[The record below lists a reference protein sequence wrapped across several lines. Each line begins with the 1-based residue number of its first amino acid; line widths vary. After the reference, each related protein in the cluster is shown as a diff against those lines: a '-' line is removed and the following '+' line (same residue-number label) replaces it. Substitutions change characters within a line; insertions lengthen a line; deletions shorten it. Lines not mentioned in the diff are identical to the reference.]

1 MIGYLYGHK
10 KYIQI
15 TSYQILSR
23 YTETS
28 TDGIWQRKEKLGEK
42 YEENIIFA
50 LFSAFMVI
58 AIAVGFYMHWNLT
71 AIAILLGILFVGT
84 ICYLI
89 GICQHLIMSI
99 VVSCKEKIHKA
110 YRKYIRRIAVNCGRK
125 VNRWK
130 LEDTGENHIS
140 LLSPIDDFKRH
151 KEYII
156 RLKNAIDQPNVF
168 NIALTGSYG
177 AGKSSILKTFK
188 AYYPEYHYVNVS
200 LASFVE
206 VNMSESDSTPKS
218 NEDSFEE
225 QLEYSILQQLFYH
238 VKATNIPESRFGRI
252 ERTSR
257 KKRIFVVV
265 CILLF
270 VVANLCLFCQEQ
282 VTKYFLIPTEVLK
295 SSFLF
300 GLSICVFILGICVI
314 LFQLILFIKKISIKN
329 LTLDK
334 ATLEFEEKK
343 NVSIMNRYL
352 DEILY
357 LFQEKKYNIVIFEDI
372 DRFENTHIFTK
383 LRELNLILNQ
393 SEEIGRRIIFLYA
406 LKDDIFANAEERT
419 KFFDYIVPV
428 IPFVNVSN
436 SGDLF
441 RRKIANLHIPEAEV
455 RSSFITDISV
465 FVNDMRVLTN
475 VVNEFDLYRNLLD
488 KKLNKEKLLA
498 MILYKNLF
506 PTDFSLLHQNKG
518 VVYQTF
524 FSAPK
529 IRNEI
534 REDDSDRLKEIDSEI
549 QAISEETLRSIE
561 ELRAVIVGKLLKL
574 WPGDDWEIYC
584 DGGKKQISSLFS
596 EENIL
601 HILDGNIY
609 FENKYYRYQTRHL
622 NADEIKSSL
631 GESYKYRIRKKII
644 QSVADDKIKTLRD
657 KRKVLMDDIAAI
669 DKYTLSV
676 IAKTERDI
684 FEHVEIPKGEEEK
697 YKVLKYFLEKGYID
711 EEYFFYI
718 SIFQEGRLTPSDQ
731 EFLLSIKFNT
741 PKEFDYKL
749 QEIPSLIQNLSA
761 VDYDHKGILNKDLLE
776 YCLLH
781 EDEYEEECDAILKQ
795 MIVHEQYIDLL
806 YQFMQEGNC
815 VPTFIKRLAH
825 IDKNVWKSLDMDKK
839 HTNKD
844 KDRVIST
851 LFKYADINDI
861 RAINTSYPFNTYIND
876 NNNYS
881 DLFEDIDQVRAR
893 ELLDLLNL
901 NVQSLID
908 DSNAA
913 DTYSYIYENNMYALT
928 LDNIK
933 VIFKHNDLPVV
944 DLDSAIYTSIEE
956 TELNELQDYVLLE
969 LPAFVENLMLASSNI
984 HESSDTIVSLM
995 DEDIQTSDII
1005 KLIKHNDTLW
1015 DDCKGISDENIVRN
1029 LFWKN
1034 KIKMTIKNVK
1044 HYCSCIGTWKID
1056 SSLVVFM
1063 NLNEEKTM
1071 EEFTKLVQSNDEHET
1086 ELLASVVKS
1095 DNINDNIA
1103 FSIFNNHW
1111 LIDAWSKELSQ
1122 LNETRVRYV
1131 VDEGII
1137 TVSPSIYQ
1145 DIIKGNPKLSKYL
1158 LCKDPDKIISEW
1170 DEFAFSITTVVEI
1183 LSWVEYKKYHS
1194 FILDK
1199 IETESVT
1206 PIIANALLAYF
1217 SKSDSEFNLS
1227 LYKEAME
1234 KSDNPAL
1241 KILASTCCIAK
1252 RLIAMNELAGIF
1264 AKTKGIF
1271 EGLEKQGEVYSIS
1284 KQVEGAQDF
1293 MEALHQSKYIG
1304 QVKEKGDYL
1313 TGKVLKRKPK

>member
-1 MIGYLYGHK
+1 
-10 KYIQI
+10 
-15 TSYQILSR
+15 
-23 YTETS
+23 
-28 TDGIWQRKEKLGEK
+28 
-42 YEENIIFA
+42 
-50 LFSAFMVI
+50 MVI
-58 AIAVGFYMHWNLT
+58 AIAVGFYMHWNPT
-71 AIAILLGILFVGT
+71 VIVILLGMSFMGT

-89 GICQHLIMSI
+89 GICRHLIMSRVI
-99 VVSCKEKIHKA
+99 SCKERIDKA
-110 YRKYIRRIAVNCGRK
+110 YRKYIRKIAVNCSRK

-206 VNMSESDSTPKS
+206 VNLSDGDNTVKGK
-218 NEDSFEE
+218 EDGFEE

-252 ERTSR
+252 ERISK
-257 KKRIFVVV
+257 KKRILMVLG
-265 CILLF
+265 ILLF

-300 GLSICVFILGICVI
+300 GISICLFIIGIWVV
-314 LFQLILFIKKISIKN
+314 LFQLIIFIKKISIKN

-357 LFQEKKYNIVIFEDI
+357 LFQENKYNVVIFEDI

-393 SEEIGRRIIFLYA
+393 SEEIGRRIVFLYA

-428 IPFVNVSN
+428 IPFVNASN

-441 RRKIANLHIPEAEV
+441 RRKITGLRIPVAEV
-455 RSSFITDISV
+455 SSSFITDISA

-475 VVNEFDLYRNLLD
+475 VVNEFDLYHNLLN
-488 KKLNKEKLLA
+488 KKLKKDKLLA
-498 MILYKNLF
+498 MILYKNLY

-518 VVYQTF
+518 VVYESF
-524 FSAPK
+524 LSAEK
-529 IRNEI
+529 LRDEI
-534 REDDSDRLKEIDSEI
+534 QKDDRKRIDDIDSEI
-549 QAISEETLRSIE
+549 QAINEECLRNLN
-561 ELRAVIVGKLLKL
+561 ELYAVIIGKFITLY
-574 WPGDDWEIYC
+574 P
-584 DGGKKQISSLFS
+584 DGGWYLYYDNKRRGISEFYSD
-596 EENIL
+596 ENIL
-601 HILDGNIY
+601 KILNGQVGFSEDY
-609 FENKYYRYQTRHL
+609 SRPRFFSKE
-622 NADEIKSSL
+622 EIKNVL
-631 GESYKYRIRKKII
+631 GNGFDYEKRKKLIHSI
-644 QSVADDKIKTLRD
+644 TDDKIKTLRD
-657 KRKVLMDDIAAI
+657 KRKAFMDEIAAI
-669 DKYTLSV
+669 EKYTLSD
-676 IAKTERDI
+676 IAKSDKDI
-684 FEHVEIPKGEEEK
+684 FAHVAIPKGEEEK
-697 YKVLKYFLEKGYID
+697 YKVLKYLLEKGYID

-718 SIFQEGRLTPSDQ
+718 SIFQEGRLTPLDQ
-731 EFLLSIKFNT
+731 EFLLSIKFNA

-795 MIVHEQYIDLL
+795 MVVHEQYIDLL

-815 VPTFIKRLAH
+815 VPTFIKRLVH
-825 IDKNVWKSLDMDKK
+825 IDNVWKSLDKDIN
-839 HTNKD
+839 HITKD
-844 KDRVIST
+844 KDKVISAM
-851 LFKYADINDI
+851 FKYADINDI
-861 RAINTSYPFNTYIND
+861 RTVNTSYPFNTYIND

-944 DLDSAIYTSIEE
+944 NLDSAIYTSIEE

-1015 DDCKGISDENIVRN
+1015 DDCKGILDENIVRN

-1034 KIKMTIKNVK
+1034 KIKMTFENVK

-1071 EEFTKLVQSNDEHET
+1071 EEFTKLVQSNDEHER

-1111 LIDAWSKELSQ
+1111 LIDVWSKELSQ

-1206 PIIANALLAYF
+1206 PVIANALLSYF
-1217 SKSDSEFNLS
+1217 GKSDSEFNLS
-1227 LYKEAME
+1227 LYTEAME

-1271 EGLEKQGEVYSIS
+1271 EGLDKQGEVYSIS
-1284 KQVEGAQDF
+1284 KQIEGAQHF

>member
-1 MIGYLYGHK
+1 MK
-10 KYIQI
+10 K
-15 TSYQILSR
+15 
-23 YTETS
+23 
-28 TDGIWQRKEKLGEK
+28 
-42 YEENIIFA
+42 NIIFA

-58 AIAVGFYMHWNLT
+58 AIAVGFYMQWNPT
-71 AIAILLGILFVGT
+71 VIVILLGMSFMGT

-89 GICQHLIMSI
+89 GICRHLIMSRVI
-99 VVSCKEKIHKA
+99 FCKEKIDKA
-110 YRKYIRRIAVNCGRK
+110 YRKYIRKIAVNCSRK

-130 LEDTGENHIS
+130 LEDTAENHIS

-357 LFQEKKYNIVIFEDI
+357 LFQEKKYNVVIFEDI

-383 LRELNLILNQ
+383 LSELNLILNQ
-393 SEEIGRRIIFLYA
+393 SEEIGRRIVFLYA

-428 IPFVNVSN
+428 IPFVNASN

-441 RRKIANLHIPEAEV
+441 RRKISDLHIPEAEV
-455 RSSFITDISV
+455 SSSFITDISA

-488 KKLNKEKLLA
+488 KKLKKEKLLA
-498 MILYKNLF
+498 MILYKNLY

-676 IAKTERDI
+676 IAKTDRDI
-684 FEHVEIPKGEEEK
+684 FEHVDIPKGEEEK

-749 QEIPSLIQNLSA
+749 QEIPSLIQNLSI

-781 EDEYEEECDAILKQ
+781 EDGYEDKCDVILKQ
-795 MIVHEQYIDLL
+795 LVVHEQYIDLL

-815 VPTFIKRLAH
+815 VPTFIKRLVH
-825 IDKNVWKSLDMDKK
+825 IDNVWKSLDKDIN
-839 HTNKD
+839 HITKD
-844 KDRVIST
+844 KDKVISAM
-851 LFKYADINDI
+851 FKYADINDI
-861 RAINTSYPFNTYIND
+861 RTVNTSYPFNTYIND

-881 DLFEDIDQVRAR
+881 ELFENIDQARVRK
-893 ELLDLLNL
+893 LLDLLDL
-901 NVQSLID
+901 NVQLLKD
-908 DSNAA
+908 DSNGT
-913 DTYSYIYENNMYALT
+913 DTYSYLYENNMYALT
-928 LDNIK
+928 LDNVK
-933 VIFKHNDLPVV
+933 VIFKHNELPV
-944 DLDSAIYTSIEE
+944 DNLDSAIYTSIEAA
-956 TELNELQDYVLLE
+956 ELNELQGYVHQE
-969 LPAFVENLMLASSNI
+969 LPAFVDNLMLTSSNT

-995 DEDIQTSDII
+995 DEDIKLDDII

-1015 DDCKGISDENIVRN
+1015 DDCKDITDKDVVST
-1029 LFWKN
+1029 LFVEN
-1034 KIKMTIKNVK
+1034 KIKMTFENVK
-1044 HYCSCIGTWKID
+1044 HYCSCIGSWNID
-1056 SSLVVFM
+1056 GTLVAFM
-1063 NLNEEKTM
+1063 NCNEEKSM
-1071 EEFTKLVQSNDEHET
+1071 EEFSKLVESNDEHEK
-1086 ELLASVVKS
+1086 ELLSSVVES
-1095 DNINDNIA
+1095 DGINDKIA
-1103 FSIFNNHW
+1103 FSIFNNRI
-1111 LIDAWSKELSQ
+1111 LIDIWCKDLSQ

-1131 VDEGII
+1131 VDKGII
-1137 TVSPSIYQ
+1137 SISPSTYQ
-1145 DIIKGNPKLSKYL
+1145 DIITEHPQMSKYL
-1158 LCKDPDKIISEW
+1158 LCKNPDNIISEW
-1170 DEFAFSITTVVEI
+1170 DEFAFSITDVVEM
-1183 LSWVEYKKYHS
+1183 LSWIEYKKYHN
-1194 FILDK
+1194 FILNK
-1199 IETESVT
+1199 IELESIT
-1206 PIIANALLAYF
+1206 PTIANALLSYF

-1227 LYKEAME
+1227 LYTEAME
-1234 KSDNPAL
+1234 KSSNPAL
-1241 KILASTCCIAK
+1241 KVLASTCCIAK
-1252 RLIAMNELAGIF
+1252 RIIAVNELPNIF
-1264 AKTKGIF
+1264 AKAKGIF

-1284 KQVEGAQDF
+1284 KEVEGAQQF
-1293 MEALHQSKYIG
+1293 METLHQIKYIG
-1304 QVKEKGDYL
+1304 QVKEKGEYL

>member
-1 MIGYLYGHK
+1 MK
-10 KYIQI
+10 
-15 TSYQILSR
+15 T
-23 YTETS
+23 
-28 TDGIWQRKEKLGEK
+28 
-42 YEENIIFA
+42 NIIFA

-58 AIAVGFYMHWNLT
+58 AIAVGFYMQWNPT
-71 AIAILLGILFVGT
+71 VIVILLGMLFMGT

-89 GICQHLIMSI
+89 GICSHLIISSI
-99 VVSCKEKIHKA
+99 ISYKEKIHKA

-357 LFQEKKYNIVIFEDI
+357 LFQEKKYNVVIFEDI

-393 SEEIGRRIIFLYA
+393 SEEIGRRIVFLYA

-428 IPFVNVSN
+428 IPFVNASN

-441 RRKIANLHIPEAEV
+441 RRKITDLHIPEAEV
-455 RSSFITDISV
+455 SSSFITDISV

-488 KKLNKEKLLA
+488 KKLKKGKLLA
-498 MILYKNLF
+498 MILYKNLY
-506 PTDFSLLHQNKG
+506 PTDFSWLHQNKG
-518 VVYQTF
+518 VVYETF
-524 FSAPK
+524 MSSPK
-529 IRNEI
+529 IRSEI

-549 QAISEETLRSIE
+549 QGISEETLRSIE

-574 WPGDDWEIYC
+574 WPGPGWDIYC
-584 DGGKKQISSLFS
+584 DGRNIDINSLYS
-596 EENIL
+596 EDNIQ
-601 HILDGNIY
+601 HILKGNIFFRNSIY
-609 FENKYYRYQTRHL
+609 SNSVKHL
-622 NADEIKSSL
+622 NTDEIKATL
-631 GESYKYRIRKKII
+631 GESYKYSVRKKYI
-644 QSVADDKIKTLRD
+644 QSVANNKIENLRD
-657 KRKVLMDDIAAI
+657 ERRAFMDEMAAI
-669 DKYTLSV
+669 DKYTLTD
-676 IAKTERDI
+676 IAKSDRDI
-684 FEHVEIPKGEEEK
+684 FEHVDIPKGQEEK

-749 QEIPSLIQNLSA
+749 QEIPSLIQNLSV
-761 VDYDHKGILNKDLLE
+761 VDYDHKGILNKDLLKF
-776 YCLLH
+776 CLLH
-781 EDEYEEECDAILKQ
+781 EDEYEDECDAILKQ
-795 MIVHEQYIDLL
+795 MVVHEQYIDLL

-815 VPTFIKRLAH
+815 VPTFIKRLVH
-825 IDKNVWKSLDMDKK
+825 IDKNVWKSLNMDMN

-851 LFKYADINDI
+851 MFKYADINDI
-861 RAINTSYPFNTYIND
+861 RSVNTSYPFNTYVND
-876 NNNYS
+876 NYNYP
-881 DLFEDIDQVRAR
+881 DLFEDIDQKKVR
-893 ELLDLLNL
+893 ELLDLLDL

-944 DLDSAIYTSIEE
+944 NLDSAIYTSIEE

-969 LPAFVENLMLASSNI
+969 LPAFVENLMLTSSNT

-995 DEDIQTSDII
+995 DEDINLDDII
-1005 KLIKHNDTLW
+1005 KLIKHNNTLW
-1015 DDCKGISDENIVRN
+1015 DDCKDITDKDVVST
-1029 LFWKN
+1029 LFAEN
-1034 KIKMTIKNVK
+1034 KIKMTFENVK
-1044 HYCSCIGTWKID
+1044 HYCSCIGSWNID
-1056 SSLVVFM
+1056 GTLVAFM
-1063 NLNEEKTM
+1063 NCNEEKSM
-1071 EEFTKLVQSNDEHET
+1071 EEFTKLVESNDEHEK
-1086 ELLASVVKS
+1086 ELLSSVVES
-1095 DNINDNIA
+1095 DGINDKIA
-1103 FSIFNNHW
+1103 FSIFNNRI
-1111 LIDAWSKELSQ
+1111 LIDIWCKDLSQ
-1122 LNETRVRYV
+1122 LNVKRIRYV

-1137 TVSPSIYQ
+1137 SISPSTYQ
-1145 DIIKGNPKLSKYL
+1145 DIIAEHPLLSKYL
-1158 LCKDPDKIISEW
+1158 LCKNPDSIISEW
-1170 DEFAFSITTVVEI
+1170 DEFAFSITDVVEM
-1183 LSWVEYKKYHS
+1183 LSWIEYKKYHN
-1194 FILDK
+1194 FILNK
-1199 IETESVT
+1199 IELESIT
-1206 PIIANALLAYF
+1206 PTIANALLSYF
-1217 SKSDSEFNLS
+1217 CKSYSEFNLS
-1227 LYKEAME
+1227 LYTEAME
-1234 KSDNPAL
+1234 KSSNPVL
-1241 KILASTCCIAK
+1241 KVLASTCCIAK

>member
-1 MIGYLYGHK
+1 MK
-10 KYIQI
+10 
-15 TSYQILSR
+15 S
-23 YTETS
+23 
-28 TDGIWQRKEKLGEK
+28 
-42 YEENIIFA
+42 NIIFA
-50 LFSAFMVI
+50 LFTAFMLI
-58 AIAVGFYMHWNLT
+58 AISVGFYMQWNP
-71 AIAILLGILFVGT
+71 AVIAISLGMLFMGT

-89 GICQHLIMSI
+89 GICRHLIISSI
-99 VVSCKEKIHKA
+99 VSYKEKIHKA

-357 LFQEKKYNIVIFEDI
+357 LFQEKKYNVVIFEDI

-393 SEEIGRRIIFLYA
+393 SEEIGRRIVFLYA

-428 IPFVNVSN
+428 IPFVNASN

-441 RRKIANLHIPEAEV
+441 RRKITGLHIPESEV
-455 RSSFITDISV
+455 SSSFITDISA

-475 VVNEFDLYRNLLD
+475 VVNEFDLYHNLLD
-488 KKLNKEKLLA
+488 KKLKKDKLLA
-498 MILYKNLF
+498 MILYKNLY

-534 REDDSDRLKEIDSEI
+534 LKDDWARLKEIDSEI
-549 QAISEETLRSIE
+549 QGISEETLRSIE

-574 WPGDDWEIYC
+574 WPGVGWEIYC
-584 DGGKKQISSLFS
+584 NGYQTNISSLFS
-596 EENIL
+596 EENIQ
-601 HILDGNIY
+601 HILKGKIY
-609 FENKYYRYQTRHL
+609 FISNGFNSSSRRPNL
-622 NADEIKSSL
+622 DEIKATL
-631 GESYKYRIRKKII
+631 GESYKYSIRKKLI
-644 QSVADDKIKTLRD
+644 QSVANNKIEKLRD
-657 KRKVLMDDIAAI
+657 ERKAFMDEISFI
-669 DKYTLSV
+669 EKYTLSD
-676 IAKTERDI
+676 ITKSNRNI
-684 FEHVEIPKGEEEK
+684 FEHVDIQKGQEDNYE
-697 YKVLKYFLEKGYID
+697 VLKYLLEKGYID

-731 EFLLSIKFNT
+731 EFLLSIKFNA

-795 MIVHEQYIDLL
+795 MVVHEQYIDLL

-944 DLDSAIYTSIEE
+944 NLDSAIYTSIEE

-1029 LFWKN
+1029 LFWEN
-1034 KIKMTIKNVK
+1034 KIKMTIENVK

-1095 DNINDNIA
+1095 DNIIDNIA

-1111 LIDAWSKELSQ
+1111 LIDVWSKELSQ

-1206 PIIANALLAYF
+1206 PIIANALLSYF

-1252 RLIAMNELAGIF
+1252 RLIAINELAGIF

-1271 EGLEKQGEVYSIS
+1271 EGLDKQGEVYSIS
-1284 KQVEGAQDF
+1284 KQIEGAQHF

-1304 QVKEKGDYL
+1304 LVKEKGDYL

>member
-1 MIGYLYGHK
+1 
-10 KYIQI
+10 
-15 TSYQILSR
+15 
-23 YTETS
+23 
-28 TDGIWQRKEKLGEK
+28 
-42 YEENIIFA
+42 
-50 LFSAFMVI
+50 MVI
-58 AIAVGFYMHWNLT
+58 AISVGFYMQWNPT
-71 AIAILLGILFVGT
+71 VIAISLGMLFMGT

-89 GICQHLIMSI
+89 GICQHLIMPS
-99 VVSCKEKIHKA
+99 VNFYKEKIHKA

-130 LEDTGENHIS
+130 LEETDERQIS

-393 SEEIGRRIIFLYA
+393 SEEIGRRIVFLYA

-428 IPFVNVSN
+428 IPFVNASN

-441 RRKIANLHIPEAEV
+441 RRKITGLRIPEVEV
-455 RSSFITDISV
+455 SSSFITDISV

-488 KKLNKEKLLA
+488 KKLKKEKLLA
-498 MILYKNLF
+498 MILYKNLY

-518 VVYQTF
+518 VVYETF
-524 FSAPK
+524 MSA
-529 IRNEI
+529 
-534 REDDSDRLKEIDSEI
+534 
-549 QAISEETLRSIE
+549 ETLRDEILEDDRTQIDKVDSNLQAINE
-561 ELRAVIVGKLLKL
+561 ECLRNLNELYAVIIGKFITLYPDGGWYL
-574 WPGDDWEIYC
+574 YC
-584 DGGKKQISSLFS
+584 DNKRRGISEFYSD
-596 EENIL
+596 ENIL
-601 HILDGNIY
+601 KILNGQVGFSEDY
-609 FENKYYRYQTRHL
+609 SRPRFFSKE
-622 NADEIKSSL
+622 EIKNVL
-631 GESYKYRIRKKII
+631 GNSFDYEKRKKRI
-644 QSVADDKIKTLRD
+644 QSITDDKIKTLRD
-657 KRKVLMDDIAAI
+657 KRKALMDDIAAI
-669 DKYTLSV
+669 EKHTLSD
-676 IAKTERDI
+676 IAKSDRDI
-684 FEHVEIPKGEEEK
+684 FEHVGTIKGQEEK
-697 YKVLKYFLEKGYID
+697 YKVLKYLLEKGYID

-731 EFLLSIKFNT
+731 EFLLSIKFNA

-795 MIVHEQYIDLL
+795 MVVHEQYIDLL

-815 VPTFIKRLAH
+815 VPTFIKRLVH
-825 IDKNVWKSLDMDKK
+825 IDNVWKSLDKDIN
-839 HTNKD
+839 HITKD
-844 KDRVIST
+844 KDKVISAM
-851 LFKYADINDI
+851 FKYADINDI
-861 RAINTSYPFNTYIND
+861 RTVNTSYPFNTYIND
-876 NNNYS
+876 SNNYS

-944 DLDSAIYTSIEE
+944 NLDSAIYTSIEE

-1034 KIKMTIKNVK
+1034 KIKMTIENVK

-1111 LIDAWSKELSQ
+1111 LIDVWSKELSQ

-1170 DEFAFSITTVVEI
+1170 DEFTFSITTVVEI

-1227 LYKEAME
+1227 LYTEAME

-1271 EGLEKQGEVYSIS
+1271 EGLDKQGEVYSIS
-1284 KQVEGAQDF
+1284 KQIEGAQHF

>member
-1 MIGYLYGHK
+1 MK
-10 KYIQI
+10 K
-15 TSYQILSR
+15 
-23 YTETS
+23 
-28 TDGIWQRKEKLGEK
+28 
-42 YEENIIFA
+42 NIIFA
-50 LFSAFMVI
+50 LFTAFMLI
-58 AIAVGFYMHWNLT
+58 DISVGFYMQWNPT
-71 AIAILLGILFVGT
+71 VIVILLGMLFMGT

-89 GICQHLIMSI
+89 GICRHLIISSI
-99 VVSCKEKIHKA
+99 ISYKEKIHKA

-455 RSSFITDISV
+455 RSSFITDISA

-488 KKLNKEKLLA
+488 PKLNKEKLLA
-498 MILYKNLF
+498 MILYKNLY

-518 VVYQTF
+518 VVYETF
-524 FSAPK
+524 ISTGLLK
-529 IRNEI
+529 DEI
-534 REDDSDRLKEIDSEI
+534 KKDDWKRLEEIDLEI
-549 QAISEETLRSIE
+549 QAISEESLRSIE

-669 DKYTLSV
+669 DKYTLTD
-676 IAKTERDI
+676 IAKSDRDI
-684 FEHVEIPKGEEEK
+684 FEHVNIPKGEEEK
-697 YKVLKYFLEKGYID
+697 HKVLKYLLEKGYID

-749 QEIPSLIQNLSA
+749 QEIPSLIQNLSV
-761 VDYDHKGILNKDLLE
+761 VDYDHKGILNKYLLKF
-776 YCLLH
+776 CLLH
-781 EDEYEEECDAILKQ
+781 EDEYEDECDAILKQ
-795 MIVHEQYIDLL
+795 MVVHEQYIDLL

-815 VPTFIKRLAH
+815 VPTFIKRLVR
-825 IDKNVWKSLDMDKK
+825 IDKNVWKSLNMDKK

-956 TELNELQDYVLLE
+956 TELNELQGYVHQE
-969 LPAFVENLMLASSNI
+969 LPAFVDNLMLTSSNT

-995 DEDIQTSDII
+995 DEDIKVDDII
-1005 KLIKHNDTLW
+1005 KLIKHNNTLW
-1015 DDCKGISDENIVRN
+1015 DDCKDITDKDVVST
-1029 LFWKN
+1029 LFAEN
-1034 KIKMTIKNVK
+1034 KIKVTIKNVK

-1056 SSLVVFM
+1056 SLLVVFM

-1103 FSIFNNHW
+1103 FSIFDNHW

>member
-1 MIGYLYGHK
+1 M
-10 KYIQI
+10 Q
-15 TSYQILSR
+15 
-23 YTETS
+23 
-28 TDGIWQRKEKLGEK
+28 
-42 YEENIIFA
+42 
-50 LFSAFMVI
+50 
-58 AIAVGFYMHWNLT
+58 WNP
-71 AIAILLGILFVGT
+71 IVVAILMGMLFVGT

-89 GICQHLIMSI
+89 GICRHLIMPS
-99 VVSCKEKIHKA
+99 VNSWKEKIHKA

-130 LEDTGENHIS
+130 LEDKGEKHIS

-206 VNMSESDSTPKS
+206 VNLSDGDNTVKGK
-218 NEDSFEE
+218 EDGFEE

-252 ERTSR
+252 ERISK
-257 KKRIFVVV
+257 KKRILMVLG
-265 CILLF
+265 ILLF

-357 LFQEKKYNIVIFEDI
+357 LFQENKYNVVIFEDI

-393 SEEIGRRIIFLYA
+393 SEEIGRRIVFLYA

-428 IPFVNVSN
+428 IPFVNASN

-441 RRKIANLHIPEAEV
+441 RRKITGLRIPEVEV
-455 RSSFITDISV
+455 NSSFITDISA

-488 KKLNKEKLLA
+488 KKLKKEKLLA
-498 MILYKNLF
+498 MILYKNLY

-518 VVYQTF
+518 VVYESF
-524 FSAPK
+524 LSAEK
-529 IRNEI
+529 LRDEI
-534 REDDSDRLKEIDSEI
+534 QKDDRKRIDDIDSEI
-549 QAISEETLRSIE
+549 QAINEECLRNLN
-561 ELRAVIVGKLLKL
+561 ELYAVIIGKFITLYPDGGWYL
-574 WPGDDWEIYC
+574 YC
-584 DGGKKQISSLFS
+584 DNKRRGISEFYSD
-596 EENIL
+596 ENIL
-601 HILDGNIY
+601 KILNGQVGFSEDY
-609 FENKYYRYQTRHL
+609 SRPRFFSKE
-622 NADEIKSSL
+622 EIKNVL
-631 GESYKYRIRKKII
+631 GNGFDYEKRKKLIHSI
-644 QSVADDKIKTLRD
+644 TDDKIKTLRD
-657 KRKVLMDDIAAI
+657 KRKAFMDEIAAI
-669 DKYTLSV
+669 EKYTLTD
-676 IAKTERDI
+676 IAKSDRDI
-684 FEHVEIPKGEEEK
+684 FEHVDIPKGEEEK
-697 YKVLKYFLEKGYID
+697 YKVLKYLLEKGYID

-731 EFLLSIKFNT
+731 EFLLSIKFNA

-749 QEIPSLIQNLSA
+749 QEIPSLIQNLSV

-795 MIVHEQYIDLL
+795 MVVHEEYIDLL
-806 YQFMQEGNC
+806 YQFMHEGNC
-815 VPTFIKRLAH
+815 IPTFIKRLVH
-825 IDKNVWKSLDMDKK
+825 IDNVWKSLDKDIN
-839 HTNKD
+839 HITKD
-844 KDRVIST
+844 KDKVISAM
-851 LFKYADINDI
+851 FKYADINDI
-861 RAINTSYPFNTYIND
+861 RTVNTSYPFNTYIND

-881 DLFEDIDQVRAR
+881 ELFENIDQARAQK
-893 ELLDLLNL
+893 LLDLLDL
-901 NVQSLID
+901 KVQSLKD
-908 DSNAA
+908 DSYGT

-928 LDNIK
+928 LGNVK
-933 VIFKHNDLPVV
+933 VIFKHNELPV
-944 DLDSAIYTSIEE
+944 DNLDSAIYTSIEE
-956 TELNELQDYVLLE
+956 TELNELQGYVHQE
-969 LPAFVENLMLASSNI
+969 LPAFVDNLMLTSSNA

-995 DEDIQTSDII
+995 DEDIKLVDII

-1015 DDCKGISDENIVRN
+1015 DDCKDITDKDVVST
-1029 LFWKN
+1029 LFVEN
-1034 KIKMTIKNVK
+1034 KIKMTFENVK
-1044 HYCSCIGTWKID
+1044 HYCSCIGSWNID
-1056 SSLVVFM
+1056 GTLVAFM
-1063 NLNEEKTM
+1063 NCNEEKSM
-1071 EEFTKLVQSNDEHET
+1071 EEFTKLVESNDAHEI
-1086 ELLASVVKS
+1086 ELLASVVQS
-1095 DNINDNIA
+1095 DDINDNIA
-1103 FSIFNNHW
+1103 FSVFNNHC
-1111 LIDAWSKELSQ
+1111 LIDVWSKNLSQ
-1122 LNETRVRYV
+1122 LNEKRVRYV

-1137 TVSPSIYQ
+1137 SISPSNYQ
-1145 DIIKGNPKLSKYL
+1145 DIITEHPLLSKYL
-1158 LCKDPDKIISEW
+1158 LCKNPDNIISEW
-1170 DEFAFSITTVVEI
+1170 DKFAFSITDVVEM
-1183 LSWVEYKKYHS
+1183 LSWIEYKKYHN
-1194 FILDK
+1194 FILNK
-1199 IETESVT
+1199 IELESIT
-1206 PIIANALLAYF
+1206 PDIADALLSYF
-1217 SKSDSEFNLS
+1217 VNSDSEFNLP
-1227 LYKEAME
+1227 LYTEAME
-1234 KSDNPAL
+1234 KSDNLAL
-1241 KILASTCCIAK
+1241 KVFANTCCIEN
-1252 RLIAMNELAGIF
+1252 RTIAMNELAGIF
-1264 AKTKGIF
+1264 AKTNGIF

-1293 MEALHQSKYIG
+1293 MNALHQFKYIG

>member
-1 MIGYLYGHK
+1 MK
-10 KYIQI
+10 K
-15 TSYQILSR
+15 
-23 YTETS
+23 
-28 TDGIWQRKEKLGEK
+28 
-42 YEENIIFA
+42 NIIFA
-50 LFSAFMVI
+50 LFSAFTVI

-89 GICQHLIMSI
+89 GICRHLIMSI

-676 IAKTERDI
+676 IAKTDRDI

-776 YCLLH
+776 YYLLH

-795 MIVHEQYIDLL
+795 MVVHEQYIDLL

-933 VIFKHNDLPVV
+933 VIFKHNDFPVV
-944 DLDSAIYTSIEE
+944 NLDSAIYTSIEE

-995 DEDIQTSDII
+995 DEDIKVDDII
-1005 KLIKHNDTLW
+1005 KLIKHNDTL
-1015 DDCKGISDENIVRN
+1015 
-1029 LFWKN
+1029 
-1034 KIKMTIKNVK
+1034 
-1044 HYCSCIGTWKID
+1044 
-1056 SSLVVFM
+1056 
-1063 NLNEEKTM
+1063 
-1071 EEFTKLVQSNDEHET
+1071 
-1086 ELLASVVKS
+1086 
-1095 DNINDNIA
+1095 
-1103 FSIFNNHW
+1103 
-1111 LIDAWSKELSQ
+1111 
-1122 LNETRVRYV
+1122 
-1131 VDEGII
+1131 
-1137 TVSPSIYQ
+1137 
-1145 DIIKGNPKLSKYL
+1145 
-1158 LCKDPDKIISEW
+1158 
-1170 DEFAFSITTVVEI
+1170 
-1183 LSWVEYKKYHS
+1183 
-1194 FILDK
+1194 
-1199 IETESVT
+1199 
-1206 PIIANALLAYF
+1206 
-1217 SKSDSEFNLS
+1217 
-1227 LYKEAME
+1227 
-1234 KSDNPAL
+1234 
-1241 KILASTCCIAK
+1241 
-1252 RLIAMNELAGIF
+1252 
-1264 AKTKGIF
+1264 
-1271 EGLEKQGEVYSIS
+1271 
-1284 KQVEGAQDF
+1284 
-1293 MEALHQSKYIG
+1293 
-1304 QVKEKGDYL
+1304 
-1313 TGKVLKRKPK
+1313 

>member
-1 MIGYLYGHK
+1 
-10 KYIQI
+10 
-15 TSYQILSR
+15 
-23 YTETS
+23 
-28 TDGIWQRKEKLGEK
+28 
-42 YEENIIFA
+42 
-50 LFSAFMVI
+50 MVI
-58 AIAVGFYMHWNLT
+58 AIAVGFYMQWNPT
-71 AIAILLGILFVGT
+71 VIVILLGMLFVGT

-89 GICQHLIMSI
+89 GICRHLIMPS
-99 VVSCKEKIHKA
+99 VNSWKEKIHKA

-125 VNRWK
+125 VIRWK
-130 LEDTGENHIS
+130 LEDAGEKHIS

-218 NEDSFEE
+218 KEDSFEE

-252 ERTSR
+252 ERTSS
-257 KKRIFVVV
+257 KKRILNSVS
-265 CILLF
+265 ILLF
-270 VVANLCLFCQEQ
+270 VVANLFLFCQEQ

-300 GLSICVFILGICVI
+300 GISICVFIIGIWVV

-357 LFQEKKYNIVIFEDI
+357 LFQGNKYNVVIFEDI

-393 SEEIGRRIIFLYA
+393 SEEIGRRIVFLYA

-428 IPFVNVSN
+428 IPFVNASN

-441 RRKIANLHIPEAEV
+441 RRKITGLRIPEVEV
-455 RSSFITDISV
+455 SSSFITDISA

-488 KKLNKEKLLA
+488 KKLKKEKLLA
-498 MILYKNLF
+498 MILYKNLY

-518 VVYQTF
+518 VVYETF
-524 FSAPK
+524 MSA
-529 IRNEI
+529 
-534 REDDSDRLKEIDSEI
+534 
-549 QAISEETLRSIE
+549 ETLRDEILEDDRTQIDKVDSNLQAINE
-561 ELRAVIVGKLLKL
+561 ECLRNLNELYAVIIGKFITLYPDGGWYL
-574 WPGDDWEIYC
+574 YC
-584 DGGKKQISSLFS
+584 DNKRRGISEFYSD
-596 EENIL
+596 ENIL
-601 HILDGNIY
+601 KILNGQVGFSEDY
-609 FENKYYRYQTRHL
+609 SRPRFFSKE
-622 NADEIKSSL
+622 EIKNVL
-631 GESYKYRIRKKII
+631 GNSFDYEKRKKRI
-644 QSVADDKIKTLRD
+644 QSITDDKIKTLRD
-657 KRKVLMDDIAAI
+657 KRKALMDDIAAI
-669 DKYTLSV
+669 EKHTLSD
-676 IAKTERDI
+676 IAKSDRDI
-684 FEHVEIPKGEEEK
+684 FEHVGTIKGQEEK
-697 YKVLKYFLEKGYID
+697 YKVLKYLLEKGYID

-731 EFLLSIKFNT
+731 EFLLSIKFNA

-795 MIVHEQYIDLL
+795 MVVHEQYIDLL

-815 VPTFIKRLAH
+815 VPTFIKRLVH
-825 IDKNVWKSLDMDKK
+825 IDNVWKSLDKDIN
-839 HTNKD
+839 HIAKD
-844 KDRVIST
+844 KNKVISMM
-851 LFKYADINDI
+851 FKYADINDI
-861 RAINTSYPFNTYIND
+861 RTVNTSYPFNTYIND

-881 DLFEDIDQVRAR
+881 ELFEDIDQVRAR

-928 LDNIK
+928 LDNVK
-933 VIFKHNDLPVV
+933 VIFKHNELPV
-944 DLDSAIYTSIEE
+944 DNLDSAIYTSIEE
-956 TELNELQDYVLLE
+956 TELNELQDYVHQE
-969 LPAFVENLMLASSNI
+969 LPAIVENLMLASSNT

-995 DEDIQTSDII
+995 EEDIQTSDII

-1015 DDCKGISDENIVRN
+1015 DDCKNITDQNVVST
-1029 LFWKN
+1029 LFVEN
-1034 KIKMTIKNVK
+1034 KIKMTFENVK
-1044 HYCSCIGTWKID
+1044 YYCSCIGSWNID
-1056 SSLVVFM
+1056 NILTAFM
-1063 NLNEEKTM
+1063 NRNEEKSM
-1071 EEFTKLVQSNDEHET
+1071 EEFTKLVESNDAHEI
-1086 ELLASVVKS
+1086 ELLLSVVQADDIK
-1095 DNINDNIA
+1095 DNIA
-1103 FSIFNNHW
+1103 YSVFNNHC
-1111 LIDAWSKELSQ
+1111 LIDVWSKNLSQ
-1122 LNETRVRYV
+1122 LNVKRVRYV

-1137 TVSPSIYQ
+1137 SISPSNYQ
-1145 DIIKGNPKLSKYL
+1145 DIITEHPLLSKYL
-1158 LCKDPDKIISEW
+1158 LCKNPDSIISEW
-1170 DEFAFSITTVVEI
+1170 DEFAFSITAVVEM
-1183 LSWVEYKKYHS
+1183 LSWIEYKKYHN
-1194 FILDK
+1194 FILNK
-1199 IETESVT
+1199 IELESIT
-1206 PIIANALLAYF
+1206 PTIANALLSYF

-1227 LYKEAME
+1227 LYAEAME
-1234 KSDNPAL
+1234 KSSNPAL
-1241 KILASTCCIAK
+1241 KVLASTCCIAK
-1252 RLIAMNELAGIF
+1252 RIIAVNELPNIF

-1293 MEALHQSKYIG
+1293 MNALHQFRYIG

>member
-1 MIGYLYGHK
+1 MK
-10 KYIQI
+10 K
-15 TSYQILSR
+15 
-23 YTETS
+23 
-28 TDGIWQRKEKLGEK
+28 
-42 YEENIIFA
+42 NIIFA
-50 LFSAFMVI
+50 LFTAFMLI
-58 AIAVGFYMHWNLT
+58 AISVGFYMQWNP
-71 AIAILLGILFVGT
+71 AVIAISLGMLFMGT

-89 GICQHLIMSI
+89 GICRHLIISSI
-99 VVSCKEKIHKA
+99 ISYKEKIHKA

-252 ERTSR
+252 ERISK
-257 KKRIFVVV
+257 KKRILMVLG
-265 CILLF
+265 ILLF

-357 LFQEKKYNIVIFEDI
+357 LFQENKYNVVIFEDI

-393 SEEIGRRIIFLYA
+393 SEEIGRRIVFLYA

-428 IPFVNVSN
+428 IPFVNASN

-441 RRKIANLHIPEAEV
+441 RRKITGLRIPEVEV
-455 RSSFITDISV
+455 SSSFITDISA

-488 KKLNKEKLLA
+488 KKLKKEKLLA
-498 MILYKNLF
+498 MILYKNLY

-518 VVYQTF
+518 VVYESF
-524 FSAPK
+524 LSAEK
-529 IRNEI
+529 LRDEI
-534 REDDSDRLKEIDSEI
+534 QKDDRKRIDDIDSEI
-549 QAISEETLRSIE
+549 QAINEECLRNLN
-561 ELRAVIVGKLLKL
+561 ELYAVIIGKFITLYPDGGWYL
-574 WPGDDWEIYC
+574 YC
-584 DGGKKQISSLFS
+584 DNKRRGISEFYSD
-596 EENIL
+596 ENIL
-601 HILDGNIY
+601 KILNGQVGFSEDY
-609 FENKYYRYQTRHL
+609 CRPRFFSKE
-622 NADEIKSSL
+622 EIKKAL
-631 GESYKYRIRKKII
+631 GNSYDYVKRKELI
-644 QSVADDKIKTLRD
+644 QSIADDKIKTLRD

-669 DKYTLSV
+669 EKHTLSD
-676 IAKTERDI
+676 IAKSDRDI
-684 FEHVEIPKGEEEK
+684 FEHVGTIKGQEEK
-697 YKVLKYFLEKGYID
+697 YKVLKYLLEKGYID

-731 EFLLSIKFNT
+731 EFLLSIKFNA

-795 MIVHEQYIDLL
+795 MVVHEQYIDLL

-815 VPTFIKRLAH
+815 VPTFIKRLVH
-825 IDKNVWKSLDMDKK
+825 IDNVWKSLDKDIN
-839 HTNKD
+839 HITKD
-844 KDRVIST
+844 KDKVISAM
-851 LFKYADINDI
+851 FKYADINDI
-861 RAINTSYPFNTYIND
+861 RTVNTSYPFNTYVND
-876 NNNYS
+876 NYNYS
-881 DLFEDIDQVRAR
+881 DLFEDIDQKKVR
-893 ELLDLLNL
+893 ELLDLLEL
-901 NVQSLID
+901 NVQSLKD
-908 DSNAA
+908 DSNGT

-928 LDNIK
+928 LDNVK
-933 VIFKHNDLPVV
+933 VIFKHNELPV
-944 DLDSAIYTSIEE
+944 DNLDSAIYTSIEAA
-956 TELNELQDYVLLE
+956 ELNELQGYVHQE
-969 LPAFVENLMLASSNI
+969 LPAFVDNLMLTSSNT

-995 DEDIQTSDII
+995 DEDIKVDDII
-1005 KLIKHNDTLW
+1005 KLIKHNNTLW
-1015 DDCKGISDENIVRN
+1015 DDCKDITDKDVVST
-1029 LFWKN
+1029 LFAEN
-1034 KIKMTIKNVK
+1034 KIKMTFENVK
-1044 HYCSCIGTWKID
+1044 HYCSCIGSWNID
-1056 SSLVVFM
+1056 GTLVAFM
-1063 NLNEEKTM
+1063 NCNEEKSM
-1071 EEFTKLVQSNDEHET
+1071 EEFTKLVQSNDEHEIK
-1086 ELLASVVKS
+1086 LLTSVVQS
-1095 DNINDNIA
+1095 DNIIDNIA
-1103 FSIFNNHW
+1103 FSVFNNYW
-1111 LIDAWSKELSQ
+1111 LIDVWSKKLSQ
-1122 LNETRVRYV
+1122 LNENRVRYV

-1137 TVSPSIYQ
+1137 TVSSSIYQ
-1145 DIIKGNPKLSKYL
+1145 DIIKGHPKLSKYL

-1194 FILDK
+1194 FILDQ

-1217 SKSDSEFNLS
+1217 SQSDSEFNLS

>member
-1 MIGYLYGHK
+1 MK
-10 KYIQI
+10 V
-15 TSYQILSR
+15 
-23 YTETS
+23 
-28 TDGIWQRKEKLGEK
+28 
-42 YEENIIFA
+42 NIIFT
-50 LFSAFMVI
+50 LLTAFMLI
-58 AIAVGFYMHWNLT
+58 AIAVGFYMKWDST
-71 AIAILLGILFVGT
+71 AIAILFGLSFVGI
-84 ICYLI
+84 ICNLI
-89 GICQHLIMSI
+89 SYCKKLILPFCRY
-99 VVSCKEKIHKA
+99 CKAKIHKS
-110 YRKYIRRIAVNCGRK
+110 YRIIIRRLAVNCSRK
-125 VNRWK
+125 INRWK
-130 LEDTGENHIS
+130 LEETDERQIS
-140 LLSPIDDFKRH
+140 LLSPIDDFNRH

-206 VNMSESDSTPKS
+206 VNMPESDITPKDK
-218 NEDSFEE
+218 EDGFEE

-252 ERTSR
+252 ERISK
-257 KKRIFVVV
+257 KKRILMVLG
-265 CILLF
+265 ILLF
-270 VVANLCLFCQEQ
+270 VVANLFLFCQEQ
-282 VTKYFLIPTEVLK
+282 VNKYFLIPAEVLK
-295 SSFLF
+295 SSSLF
-300 GLSICVFILGICVI
+300 GISISVFVIGICVI

-357 LFQEKKYNIVIFEDI
+357 LFQEKKYNVVIFEDI

-393 SEEIGRRIIFLYA
+393 SEEIGRRIVFLYA

-428 IPFVNVSN
+428 IPFVNASN

-441 RRKIANLHIPEAEV
+441 RRKITDLHIPEAEV
-455 RSSFITDISV
+455 SSSFITDISV

-488 KKLNKEKLLA
+488 KKLKKGKLLA
-498 MILYKNLF
+498 MILYKNLY

-518 VVYQTF
+518 VVYETF
-524 FSAPK
+524 MSVETLK
-529 IRNEI
+529 DEI
-534 REDDSDRLKEIDSEI
+534 LEDDRTRINKFNSDI
-549 QAISEETLRSIE
+549 QNINEECLRNLNELYAVIIGKFITLYPDGGWYLYCDNKRRDISEFYS
-561 ELRAVIVGKLLKL
+561 
-574 WPGDDWEIYC
+574 D
-584 DGGKKQISSLFS
+584 
-596 EENIL
+596 ENIL
-601 HILDGNIY
+601 KILNGQVGFSENYYGPRFFSKEDIKKALGN
-609 FENKYYRYQTRHL
+609 
-622 NADEIKSSL
+622 
-631 GESYKYRIRKKII
+631 SYDYVKRKELI
-644 QSVADDKIKTLRD
+644 QSIADDKIKTLRD

-669 DKYTLSV
+669 DKYTLSD
-676 IAKTERDI
+676 IAKADRDI

-731 EFLLSIKFNT
+731 EFLLSIKFNA

-781 EDEYEEECDAILKQ
+781 ENEYEEECDAILKQ
-795 MIVHEQYIDLL
+795 MVVHEQYIDLL

-815 VPTFIKRLAH
+815 VPTFIKRLVH
-825 IDKNVWKSLDMDKK
+825 IDNVWKSLDKDIN
-839 HTNKD
+839 HITKD
-844 KDRVIST
+844 KDKVISAM
-851 LFKYADINDI
+851 FKYADINDI
-861 RAINTSYPFNTYIND
+861 RTVNTSYPFNTYIND

-928 LDNIK
+928 LDNVK
-933 VIFKHNDLPVV
+933 VIFKHNELPV
-944 DLDSAIYTSIEE
+944 DNLDSAIYTSIEE
-956 TELNELQDYVLLE
+956 TELNELQDYVHQE
-969 LPAFVENLMLASSNI
+969 LPAIVENLMLASSNT

-1015 DDCKGISDENIVRN
+1015 DDCKNITDQNIVST
-1029 LFWKN
+1029 LFVEN
-1034 KIKMTIKNVK
+1034 KIKMTFENVK
-1044 HYCSCIGTWKID
+1044 HYCSCIGSWNID
-1056 SSLVVFM
+1056 NTLVDFM
-1063 NLNEEKTM
+1063 NLNEEKSM
-1071 EEFTKLVQSNDEHET
+1071 EEFTKLVQSNDEHEI
-1086 ELLASVVKS
+1086 ELLTSVVQS
-1095 DNINDNIA
+1095 DNIIDNIA
-1103 FSIFNNHW
+1103 FSVFNNYW
-1111 LIDAWSKELSQ
+1111 LIDVWSKELSQ
-1122 LNETRVRYV
+1122 LNENRVRYV
-1131 VDEGII
+1131 VNEGII
-1137 TVSPSIYQ
+1137 TVSSSIYQ
-1145 DIIKGNPKLSKYL
+1145 DIIKGHPKLSKYL

-1194 FILDK
+1194 FILDQ

-1206 PIIANALLAYF
+1206 PIIANALLSYF

-1227 LYKEAME
+1227 LYTEAME

-1252 RLIAMNELAGIF
+1252 RLIAMNELPNIF
-1264 AKTKGIF
+1264 AKAKGIF

-1284 KQVEGAQDF
+1284 KQVEGAQHF
-1293 MEALHQSKYIG
+1293 MDALHQFRYIG

>member
-1 MIGYLYGHK
+1 MK
-10 KYIQI
+10 K
-15 TSYQILSR
+15 
-23 YTETS
+23 
-28 TDGIWQRKEKLGEK
+28 
-42 YEENIIFA
+42 NIIFA

-58 AIAVGFYMHWNLT
+58 AIAVGFYMQWNPT
-71 AIAILLGILFVGT
+71 VIVILLGMSFMGT

-89 GICQHLIMSI
+89 GICRHLIMLRVI
-99 VVSCKEKIHKA
+99 FCKEKIDKA
-110 YRKYIRRIAVNCGRK
+110 YRKYIRKIAVNCSRK

-300 GLSICVFILGICVI
+300 GSSICIFILGICVI

-357 LFQEKKYNIVIFEDI
+357 LFQEKKYNVVIFEDI

-393 SEEIGRRIIFLYA
+393 SEEIGRRIVFLYA

-428 IPFVNVSN
+428 IPFVNASN

-441 RRKIANLHIPEAEV
+441 RRKITDLHIPEAEV
-455 RSSFITDISV
+455 SSSFITDISV

-488 KKLNKEKLLA
+488 KKLKKGKLLA
-498 MILYKNLF
+498 MILYKNLY
-506 PTDFSLLHQNKG
+506 PTDFSWLHQNKG
-518 VVYQTF
+518 MVYETF
-524 FSAPK
+524 MSSPK
-529 IRNEI
+529 IRSEI

-549 QAISEETLRSIE
+549 QGISEETLRSIE

-574 WPGDDWEIYC
+574 WPGPGWDIYC
-584 DGGKKQISSLFS
+584 DGRNIDINSLYS
-596 EENIL
+596 EDNIQ
-601 HILDGNIY
+601 HILKGNIFFRNSIY
-609 FENKYYRYQTRHL
+609 SNSVKHL
-622 NADEIKSSL
+622 NTDEIKATL
-631 GESYKYRIRKKII
+631 GESYKYSVRKKYI
-644 QSVADDKIKTLRD
+644 QSVANNKIENLRD
-657 KRKVLMDDIAAI
+657 ERRAFMDEMAAI
-669 DKYTLSV
+669 DKYTLTD
-676 IAKTERDI
+676 IAKSDRDI
-684 FEHVEIPKGEEEK
+684 FEHVDIPKGQEEK

-749 QEIPSLIQNLSA
+749 QEIPSLIQNLSV
-761 VDYDHKGILNKDLLE
+761 VDYDHKGILNKDLLKF
-776 YCLLH
+776 CLLH
-781 EDEYEEECDAILKQ
+781 EDEYEDECDAILKQ
-795 MIVHEQYIDLL
+795 MVVHEQYIDLL

-815 VPTFIKRLAH
+815 VPTFIKRLVH
-825 IDKNVWKSLDMDKK
+825 IDKNVWKSLNMDMN

-851 LFKYADINDI
+851 MFKYADINDI
-861 RAINTSYPFNTYIND
+861 RSVNTSYPFNTYVND
-876 NNNYS
+876 NYNYP
-881 DLFEDIDQVRAR
+881 DLFEDIDQKKVR
-893 ELLDLLNL
+893 ELLDLLDL
-901 NVQSLID
+901 NVQSLKD
-908 DSNAA
+908 DSNGT

-928 LDNIK
+928 LDNVK
-933 VIFKHNDLPVV
+933 VIFKHNELPV
-944 DLDSAIYTSIEE
+944 DNLDSAIYTSIEAA
-956 TELNELQDYVLLE
+956 ELNELQGYVHQE
-969 LPAFVENLMLASSNI
+969 LPAFVDNLMLTSSNT

-995 DEDIQTSDII
+995 DEDIKVDDII
-1005 KLIKHNDTLW
+1005 KLIKHNNTLW
-1015 DDCKGISDENIVRN
+1015 DDCKDITDKDVVST
-1029 LFWKN
+1029 LFAEN
-1034 KIKMTIKNVK
+1034 KIKMTFENVK
-1044 HYCSCIGTWKID
+1044 HYCSCIGSWNID
-1056 SSLVVFM
+1056 GTLVAFM
-1063 NLNEEKTM
+1063 NCNEENSI
-1071 EEFTKLVQSNDEHET
+1071 EEFTKLMESNDEHEK
-1086 ELLASVVKS
+1086 ELLSSVVES
-1095 DNINDNIA
+1095 DGINDKIA
-1103 FSIFNNHW
+1103 FSIFNNRI
-1111 LIDAWSKELSQ
+1111 LIDVWCKDLSQ
-1122 LNETRVRYV
+1122 INVKRIRYV

-1137 TVSPSIYQ
+1137 SISPSTYQ
-1145 DIIKGNPKLSKYL
+1145 DIITEHPRLSKYL
-1158 LCKDPDKIISEW
+1158 LCKNPDNIISEW
-1170 DEFAFSITTVVEI
+1170 DEFAFSITDVVEM
-1183 LSWVEYKKYHS
+1183 LSWIEYKKYHN
-1194 FILDK
+1194 FILNK
-1199 IETESVT
+1199 IELESIT
-1206 PIIANALLAYF
+1206 PTIANALLSYF
-1217 SKSDSEFNLS
+1217 CKSYSEFNLS
-1227 LYKEAME
+1227 LYTEAME
-1234 KSDNPAL
+1234 KSSNPVL
-1241 KILASTCCIAK
+1241 KVLASTCCIAK

-1271 EGLEKQGEVYSIS
+1271 EGLDKQGEVYSIS
-1284 KQVEGAQDF
+1284 KQVKGAQNF
-1293 MEALHQSKYIG
+1293 MNVLHQFRYIG
-1304 QVKEKGDYL
+1304 QVKKKGDYL

>member
-1 MIGYLYGHK
+1 MK
-10 KYIQI
+10 K
-15 TSYQILSR
+15 
-23 YTETS
+23 
-28 TDGIWQRKEKLGEK
+28 
-42 YEENIIFA
+42 NIIFA
-50 LFSAFMVI
+50 LFSAFTVI

-89 GICQHLIMSI
+89 GICRHLIMSI

-455 RSSFITDISV
+455 RSSFITDISA

-498 MILYKNLF
+498 MILYKNLY

-518 VVYQTF
+518 VVYETF
-524 FSAPK
+524 ISTGLLK
-529 IRNEI
+529 DEI
-534 REDDSDRLKEIDSEI
+534 KKDDWKRLEEIDLEI
-549 QAISEETLRSIE
+549 QAISEESLRSIE

-669 DKYTLSV
+669 DKYTLTD
-676 IAKTERDI
+676 IAKSDRDI
-684 FEHVEIPKGEEEK
+684 FEHVDIPKGEEEK
-697 YKVLKYFLEKGYID
+697 YKVLKYLLEKGYID

-731 EFLLSIKFNT
+731 EFLLSIKFNA

-749 QEIPSLIQNLSA
+749 QEIPSLIQNLSV
-761 VDYDHKGILNKDLLE
+761 VDYDHKGILNKDLLKF
-776 YCLLH
+776 CLLH
-781 EDEYEEECDAILKQ
+781 EDEYEDECDAILKQ
-795 MIVHEQYIDLL
+795 MVVHEQYIDLL
-806 YQFMQEGNC
+806 YQFMQEGDC
-815 VPTFIKRLAH
+815 VPTFIKRLVH

-944 DLDSAIYTSIEE
+944 NLDSAIYTSIEE

-1111 LIDAWSKELSQ
+1111 LIDVWSKELSQ

>member
-1 MIGYLYGHK
+1 MK
-10 KYIQI
+10 K
-15 TSYQILSR
+15 
-23 YTETS
+23 
-28 TDGIWQRKEKLGEK
+28 
-42 YEENIIFA
+42 NIIFA

-58 AIAVGFYMHWNLT
+58 AISVGFYMQWNPT
-71 AIAILLGILFVGT
+71 VIAISLGMLFMGT

-89 GICQHLIMSI
+89 GICQHLIMPS
-99 VVSCKEKIHKA
+99 VNFYKEKIHKA

-130 LEDTGENHIS
+130 LEETDERQIS

-252 ERTSR
+252 ERISR

-300 GLSICVFILGICVI
+300 GLSICIFILGICVI

-357 LFQEKKYNIVIFEDI
+357 LFQEKKYNVVIFEDI

-393 SEEIGRRIIFLYA
+393 SEEIGRRIVFLYA

-428 IPFVNVSN
+428 IPFVNASN

-441 RRKIANLHIPEAEV
+441 RRKITGLRIPEAEV
-455 RSSFITDISV
+455 NSSFITDISA

-475 VVNEFDLYRNLLD
+475 VVNEFDLYHNLLD
-488 KKLNKEKLLA
+488 KKLKKEKLLA
-498 MILYKNLF
+498 MILYKNLY

-518 VVYQTF
+518 VVYETF
-524 FSAPK
+524 MSA
-529 IRNEI
+529 
-534 REDDSDRLKEIDSEI
+534 
-549 QAISEETLRSIE
+549 ETLRDDILEDDRTQIDKVDSNLQAINE
-561 ELRAVIVGKLLKL
+561 ECLRNLNELYAVIIGKFITLYPDGGWYL
-574 WPGDDWEIYC
+574 YC
-584 DGGKKQISSLFS
+584 DNKRRGISEFYSD
-596 EENIL
+596 ENIL
-601 HILDGNIY
+601 KILNGQVGFSEDY
-609 FENKYYRYQTRHL
+609 SRPRFFSKE
-622 NADEIKSSL
+622 EIKNVL
-631 GESYKYRIRKKII
+631 GNSFDYEKRKKRI
-644 QSVADDKIKTLRD
+644 QSITDDKIKTLRD
-657 KRKVLMDDIAAI
+657 KRKALMDDIAAI
-669 DKYTLSV
+669 EKHTLSD
-676 IAKTERDI
+676 IAKSDRDI
-684 FEHVEIPKGEEEK
+684 FEHVGTIKGQEEK
-697 YKVLKYFLEKGYID
+697 YKVLKYLLEKGYID

-731 EFLLSIKFNT
+731 EFLLSIKFNA

-795 MIVHEQYIDLL
+795 MVVHEQYIDLL

-815 VPTFIKRLAH
+815 VPTFIKRLVH
-825 IDKNVWKSLDMDKK
+825 IDNVWKSLDKDIN
-839 HTNKD
+839 HITKD
-844 KDRVIST
+844 KDKVISAM
-851 LFKYADINDI
+851 FKYADINDI
-861 RAINTSYPFNTYIND
+861 RTVNTSYPFNTYIND

-944 DLDSAIYTSIEE
+944 NLDSAIYTSIEE

-1034 KIKMTIKNVK
+1034 KIKMTIENVK

-1111 LIDAWSKELSQ
+1111 LIDVWSKELSQ

-1227 LYKEAME
+1227 LYTEAME

-1271 EGLEKQGEVYSIS
+1271 EGLDKQGEVYSIS
-1284 KQVEGAQDF
+1284 KQIEGAQHF

>member
-1 MIGYLYGHK
+1 MK
-10 KYIQI
+10 K
-15 TSYQILSR
+15 
-23 YTETS
+23 
-28 TDGIWQRKEKLGEK
+28 
-42 YEENIIFA
+42 NIIFA
-50 LFSAFMVI
+50 LFSAFTVI
-58 AIAVGFYMHWNLT
+58 AIAVGFYMQWNP
-71 AIAILLGILFVGT
+71 IIVAILLGVFFVGT

-89 GICQHLIMSI
+89 GICRHLIMPS
-99 VVSCKEKIHKA
+99 VNFWKEKIHKA

-206 VNMSESDSTPKS
+206 VNLSDGDNKVKGK
-218 NEDSFEE
+218 EDCFEE

-257 KKRIFVVV
+257 KKRFLVVV
-265 CILLF
+265 SILLF
-270 VVANLCLFCQEQ
+270 IVANLFLFCQEQ
-282 VTKYFLIPTEVLK
+282 VNKYFLIPTEVLK

-300 GLSICVFILGICVI
+300 GISISVLLIGTFVI
-314 LFQLILFIKKISIKN
+314 LLQLILFIKKISIKN

-334 ATLEFEEKK
+334 ATVEFEEKK

-428 IPFVNVSN
+428 IPYVNASN

-441 RRKIANLHIPEAEV
+441 RRKITDLHIPEAEV
-455 RSSFITDISV
+455 SSSFITDISA

-488 KKLNKEKLLA
+488 KKLKKGKLLA

-676 IAKTERDI
+676 IAKTDRDI

-795 MIVHEQYIDLL
+795 MVVHEQYIDLL

-815 VPTFIKRLAH
+815 VPTFIKRLVH
-825 IDKNVWKSLDMDKK
+825 IDNVWKSLDKDIN
-839 HTNKD
+839 HITKD
-844 KDRVIST
+844 KDKVISAM
-851 LFKYADINDI
+851 FKYADINDI
-861 RAINTSYPFNTYIND
+861 RTVNTSYPFNTYVND
-876 NNNYS
+876 NYNYS
-881 DLFEDIDQVRAR
+881 DLFEDIDQKKVR
-893 ELLDLLNL
+893 ELLDLLEL
-901 NVQSLID
+901 NVQSLKD
-908 DSNAA
+908 DSNGTN
-913 DTYSYIYENNMYALT
+913 TYSYIYENNMYALT

-933 VIFKHNDLPVV
+933 VLFKHNELSVNN
-944 DLDSAIYTSIEE
+944 LDSAIYTSIEE
-956 TELNELQDYVLLE
+956 TELNELQGYVHQE
-969 LPAFVENLMLASSNI
+969 LPTFVDNLMFAPSNT

-995 DEDIQTSDII
+995 DEDIKVDDII

-1015 DDCKGISDENIVRN
+1015 DDCKDITDKDVVST
-1029 LFWKN
+1029 LFAEN
-1034 KIKMTIKNVK
+1034 KIKMTLKNVK
-1044 HYCSCIGTWKID
+1044 YYCSCIDSWNID
-1056 SSLVVFM
+1056 NTLAAFM
-1063 NLNEEKTM
+1063 NRNNEKSM
-1071 EEFTKLVQSNDEHET
+1071 EEFTKLVESNDAHEI
-1086 ELLASVVKS
+1086 ELLLSVVQADDIK
-1095 DNINDNIA
+1095 DNIA
-1103 FSIFNNHW
+1103 YSVFNNHC
-1111 LIDAWSKELSQ
+1111 LIDVWSKNLSQ
-1122 LNETRVRYV
+1122 LNEKRVRYI

-1137 TVSPSIYQ
+1137 SISPSNYQ
-1145 DIIKGNPKLSKYL
+1145 DIITEHPLLSKYL
-1158 LCKDPDKIISEW
+1158 LCKNPDSIISEW
-1170 DEFAFSITTVVEI
+1170 DEFAFSITAVVEM
-1183 LSWVEYKKYHS
+1183 LSWIEYKKYHN
-1194 FILDK
+1194 FILNK
-1199 IETESVT
+1199 IELESIT
-1206 PIIANALLAYF
+1206 PTIANALLSYF

-1227 LYKEAME
+1227 LYAEAME
-1234 KSDNPAL
+1234 KSSNPAL
-1241 KILASTCCIAK
+1241 KVLASTCCIAK
-1252 RLIAMNELAGIF
+1252 RIIAVNELPNIF

-1293 MEALHQSKYIG
+1293 MNALHQFRYIG

>member
-1 MIGYLYGHK
+1 MK
-10 KYIQI
+10 K
-15 TSYQILSR
+15 
-23 YTETS
+23 
-28 TDGIWQRKEKLGEK
+28 
-42 YEENIIFA
+42 NIIFA
-50 LFSAFMVI
+50 LFTAFMLI
-58 AIAVGFYMHWNLT
+58 AISVGFYMQWNPT
-71 AIAILLGILFVGT
+71 VVAILLGMLFMGT

-89 GICQHLIMSI
+89 GICRHLIISSI
-99 VVSCKEKIHKA
+99 ISYKEKIHKA
-110 YRKYIRRIAVNCGRK
+110 YRKYIRRIAVNYGRK

-218 NEDSFEE
+218 KEDSFEE

-257 KKRIFVVV
+257 KKRFLVVV
-265 CILLF
+265 SILLF
-270 VVANLCLFCQEQ
+270 IVANLFLFCQEQ
-282 VTKYFLIPTEVLK
+282 VNKYFLIPTEVLK

-300 GLSICVFILGICVI
+300 GISISVLLIGTFVI

-334 ATLEFEEKK
+334 ATVEFEEKK

-455 RSSFITDISV
+455 RSSFITDISA

-498 MILYKNLF
+498 MILYKNLY

-518 VVYQTF
+518 VVYETF
-524 FSAPK
+524 MSTGK

-534 REDDSDRLKEIDSEI
+534 QKDDWARLEEIDFEI
-549 QAISEETLRSIE
+549 QAVNEECLRNLN
-561 ELRAVIVGKLLKL
+561 ELYAVIIGKFITLF
-574 WPGDDWEIYC
+574 P
-584 DGGKKQISSLFS
+584 DGGWYFYYNGSRKNIGDFYSDK
-596 EENIL
+596 NIL
-601 HILDGNIY
+601 KILNGEVGFHRDYSSPRFFSKEDIKRVLGNSFDY
-609 FENKYYRYQTRHL
+609 NKR
-622 NADEIKSSL
+622 KSL
-631 GESYKYRIRKKII
+631 I
-644 QSVADDKIKTLRD
+644 QSIADDKIEYLREERKTF
-657 KRKVLMDDIAAI
+657 MDEISAVE
-669 DKYTLSV
+669 KYTLLD
-676 IAKTERDI
+676 IAKSDRNI
-684 FEHVEIPKGEEEK
+684 FEHVDMPKDQEEK
-697 YKVLKYFLEKGYID
+697 YKVLKYLLEKGYID

-731 EFLLSIKFNT
+731 EFLLSIKFNA

-749 QEIPSLIQNLSA
+749 QEIPSLIQNLSV

-781 EDEYEEECDAILKQ
+781 EDEYEEKCDAILKQ
-795 MIVHEQYIDLL
+795 MVVHEQYVDLL

-815 VPTFIKRLAH
+815 LPTFIKRLVH
-825 IDKNVWKSLDMDKK
+825 IDKNVWKSLNMDMN

-851 LFKYADINDI
+851 MFKYADINDI
-861 RAINTSYPFNTYIND
+861 RSVNTSYPFNTYIND
-876 NNNYS
+876 NYNYS
-881 DLFEDIDQVRAR
+881 GLFEDIDQKKVR
-893 ELLDLLNL
+893 ELLDLLGL
-901 NVQSLID
+901 NVQSLKD
-908 DSNAA
+908 DSNGT

-928 LDNIK
+928 FDNIK
-933 VIFKHNDLPVV
+933 VIFKHNELPVDNLV
-944 DLDSAIYTSIEE
+944 SAIYTSIEE
-956 TELNELQDYVLLE
+956 TELNELKGYVHQE
-969 LPAFVENLMLASSNI
+969 LPTFVDNLMFAPGNT
-984 HESSDTIVSLM
+984 HESSDSIVSLM
-995 DEDIQTSDII
+995 NEDFQASDII
-1005 KLIKHNDTLW
+1005 KLINHNVTLW

-1034 KIKMTIKNVK
+1034 KIKMTIENVK

-1071 EEFTKLVQSNDEHET
+1071 EEFTKLVQNNDEHET
-1086 ELLASVVKS
+1086 ELLASVVLS
-1095 DNINDNIA
+1095 DNINNNIA

-1111 LIDAWSKELSQ
+1111 LIDVWSKELSQ
-1122 LNETRVRYV
+1122 LNETRIRYV

-1137 TVSPSIYQ
+1137 SISPSTYQ
-1145 DIIKGNPKLSKYL
+1145 DIITEHPLLSKYL
-1158 LCKDPDKIISEW
+1158 LCKNPDNIISEW
-1170 DEFAFSITTVVEI
+1170 DEFAFSITTVVGM
-1183 LSWVEYKKYHS
+1183 LSWIEYKKYHS
-1194 FILDK
+1194 FILNK
-1199 IETESVT
+1199 IDLESIT
-1206 PIIANALLAYF
+1206 PDIADALLSYF
-1217 SKSDSEFNLS
+1217 SKPDSEFNLS
-1227 LYKEAME
+1227 LYTEAME
-1234 KSDNPAL
+1234 KSSNPAL
-1241 KILASTCCIAK
+1241 KVLASTCCIAK
-1252 RLIAMNELAGIF
+1252 RTLAMNELAGIF

-1284 KQVEGAQDF
+1284 KEVEGAQQF
-1293 MEALHQSKYIG
+1293 METLHQIKYIG
-1304 QVKEKGDYL
+1304 QVKEKGEYL
-1313 TGKVLKRKPK
+1313 TGKVLKRKQK

>member
-1 MIGYLYGHK
+1 MK
-10 KYIQI
+10 K
-15 TSYQILSR
+15 
-23 YTETS
+23 
-28 TDGIWQRKEKLGEK
+28 
-42 YEENIIFA
+42 NIIFA

-58 AIAVGFYMHWNLT
+58 AIAVGFYMQWNPT
-71 AIAILLGILFVGT
+71 VIVILLGMSFMGT

-89 GICQHLIMSI
+89 GICRHLIMSRVI
-99 VVSCKEKIHKA
+99 FCKEKIDKA
-110 YRKYIRRIAVNCGRK
+110 YRKYIRKIAVNCSRK

-130 LEDTGENHIS
+130 LEDTAENHIS

-357 LFQEKKYNIVIFEDI
+357 LFQEKKYNVVIFEDI

-393 SEEIGRRIIFLYA
+393 SEEIGRRIVFLYA

-428 IPFVNVSN
+428 IPFVNASN

-441 RRKIANLHIPEAEV
+441 RRKISDLHIPEAEV
-455 RSSFITDISV
+455 SSSFITDISA

-488 KKLNKEKLLA
+488 KKLKKEKLLA
-498 MILYKNLF
+498 MILYKNLY

-676 IAKTERDI
+676 IAKTDRDI

-741 PKEFDYKL
+741 PKEFDCKL
-749 QEIPSLIQNLSA
+749 QEIPSLIQNLSI

-781 EDEYEEECDAILKQ
+781 EDGYEDKCDAILKQ
-795 MIVHEQYIDLL
+795 LVVHEQYIDLL

-815 VPTFIKRLAH
+815 VPTFIKRLVH
-825 IDKNVWKSLDMDKK
+825 IDNVWKSLDKDIN
-839 HTNKD
+839 HITKD
-844 KDRVIST
+844 KDKVISAM
-851 LFKYADINDI
+851 FKYADINDI
-861 RAINTSYPFNTYIND
+861 RTVNTSYPFNTYIND

-881 DLFEDIDQVRAR
+881 ELFENIDQARVRK
-893 ELLDLLNL
+893 LLDLLDL
-901 NVQSLID
+901 NVQLLKD
-908 DSNAA
+908 DSNGT
-913 DTYSYIYENNMYALT
+913 DTYSYLYENNMYALT
-928 LDNIK
+928 LDNVK
-933 VIFKHNDLPVV
+933 VIFKHNELPV
-944 DLDSAIYTSIEE
+944 DNLDSAIYTSIEAA
-956 TELNELQDYVLLE
+956 ELNELQGYVHQE
-969 LPAFVENLMLASSNI
+969 LPAFVDNLMLTSSNT

-995 DEDIQTSDII
+995 DEDIKLDDII

-1015 DDCKGISDENIVRN
+1015 DDCKDITDKEVVST
-1029 LFWKN
+1029 LFVEN
-1034 KIKMTIKNVK
+1034 KIKMTFENVK
-1044 HYCSCIGTWKID
+1044 HYCSCIGSWNID
-1056 SSLVVFM
+1056 GTLVAFM
-1063 NLNEEKTM
+1063 NCNEEKSM
-1071 EEFTKLVQSNDEHET
+1071 EEFSKLVESNDEHEK
-1086 ELLASVVKS
+1086 ELLSSVVES
-1095 DNINDNIA
+1095 DGINDKIA
-1103 FSIFNNHW
+1103 FSIFNNRI
-1111 LIDAWSKELSQ
+1111 LIDIWCKDLSQ

-1131 VDEGII
+1131 VDKGII
-1137 TVSPSIYQ
+1137 SISPSTYQ
-1145 DIIKGNPKLSKYL
+1145 DIIIEHPQMSKYL
-1158 LCKDPDKIISEW
+1158 LCKNPDNIISEW
-1170 DEFAFSITTVVEI
+1170 DEFAFSITTVVEM
-1183 LSWVEYKKYHS
+1183 LSWIEYKKYHN
-1194 FILDK
+1194 FILNK
-1199 IETESVT
+1199 IEMESIT
-1206 PIIANALLAYF
+1206 PTIANALLSYF
-1217 SKSDSEFNLS
+1217 SKPDSEFNLS
-1227 LYKEAME
+1227 LYTKAME
-1234 KSDNPAL
+1234 KSSNPVL
-1241 KILASTCCIAK
+1241 KVLASTCCIAK
-1252 RLIAMNELAGIF
+1252 RIIAVNELPNIF
-1264 AKTKGIF
+1264 AKAKGIF

-1284 KQVEGAQDF
+1284 KQVEGAQHF
-1293 MEALHQSKYIG
+1293 MDALHQFKYIG

-1313 TGKVLKRKPK
+1313 TGKVLYSNSL

>member
-1 MIGYLYGHK
+1 MK
-10 KYIQI
+10 K
-15 TSYQILSR
+15 
-23 YTETS
+23 
-28 TDGIWQRKEKLGEK
+28 
-42 YEENIIFA
+42 NIIFA

-58 AIAVGFYMHWNLT
+58 AIAVGFYMQWNPT
-71 AIAILLGILFVGT
+71 VIVILLGMLFVGT

-89 GICQHLIMSI
+89 GICRHLIMPS
-99 VVSCKEKIHKA
+99 VNSWKEKIHKA

-125 VNRWK
+125 VIRWK
-130 LEDTGENHIS
+130 LEDAGEKHIS

-218 NEDSFEE
+218 KEDSFEE

-252 ERTSR
+252 ERTSS
-257 KKRIFVVV
+257 KKRILNSVS
-265 CILLF
+265 ILLF
-270 VVANLCLFCQEQ
+270 VVANLFLFCQEQ

-300 GLSICVFILGICVI
+300 GISICVFIIGIWVV

-357 LFQEKKYNIVIFEDI
+357 LFQGNKYNVVIFEDI

-393 SEEIGRRIIFLYA
+393 SEEIGRRIVFLYA

-428 IPFVNVSN
+428 IPFVNASN

-441 RRKIANLHIPEAEV
+441 RRKITGLRIPEVEV
-455 RSSFITDISV
+455 SSSFITDISA

-488 KKLNKEKLLA
+488 KKLKKEKLLA
-498 MILYKNLF
+498 MILYKNLY

-518 VVYQTF
+518 VVYETF
-524 FSAPK
+524 MSA
-529 IRNEI
+529 
-534 REDDSDRLKEIDSEI
+534 
-549 QAISEETLRSIE
+549 ETLRDEILEDDRTQIDKVDSNLQAINE
-561 ELRAVIVGKLLKL
+561 ECLRNLNELYAVIIGKFITLYPDGGWYL
-574 WPGDDWEIYC
+574 YC
-584 DGGKKQISSLFS
+584 DNKRRGISEFYSD
-596 EENIL
+596 ENIL
-601 HILDGNIY
+601 KILNGQVGFSEDY
-609 FENKYYRYQTRHL
+609 SRPRFFSKE
-622 NADEIKSSL
+622 EIKNVL
-631 GESYKYRIRKKII
+631 GNSFDYEKRKKRI
-644 QSVADDKIKTLRD
+644 QSITDDKIKTLRD
-657 KRKVLMDDIAAI
+657 KRKALMDDIAAI
-669 DKYTLSV
+669 EKHTLSD
-676 IAKTERDI
+676 IAKSDRDI
-684 FEHVEIPKGEEEK
+684 FEHVGTIKGQEEK
-697 YKVLKYFLEKGYID
+697 YKVLKYLLEKGYID

-731 EFLLSIKFNT
+731 EFLLSIKFNA

-795 MIVHEQYIDLL
+795 MVVHEQYIDLL

-815 VPTFIKRLAH
+815 VPTFIKRLVH
-825 IDKNVWKSLDMDKK
+825 IDNVWKSLDKDIN
-839 HTNKD
+839 HIAKD
-844 KDRVIST
+844 KNKVISMM
-851 LFKYADINDI
+851 FKYADINDI
-861 RAINTSYPFNTYIND
+861 RTVNTSYPFNTYIND

-881 DLFEDIDQVRAR
+881 ELFEDIDQVRAR

-928 LDNIK
+928 LDNVK
-933 VIFKHNDLPVV
+933 VIFKHNELPV
-944 DLDSAIYTSIEE
+944 DNLDSAIYTSIEE
-956 TELNELQDYVLLE
+956 TELNELQDYVHQE
-969 LPAFVENLMLASSNI
+969 LPAIVENLMLASSNT
-984 HESSDTIVSLM
+984 HESFDTIVSLM
-995 DEDIQTSDII
+995 EEDIQTSDII

-1015 DDCKGISDENIVRN
+1015 DDCKNITDQNVVST
-1029 LFWKN
+1029 LFVEN
-1034 KIKMTIKNVK
+1034 KIKMTFENVK
-1044 HYCSCIGTWKID
+1044 YYCSCIGSWNID
-1056 SSLVVFM
+1056 NILTAFM
-1063 NLNEEKTM
+1063 NRNEEKSM
-1071 EEFTKLVQSNDEHET
+1071 EEFTKLVESNDAHEI
-1086 ELLASVVKS
+1086 ELLLSVVQADDIK
-1095 DNINDNIA
+1095 DNIA
-1103 FSIFNNHW
+1103 YSVFNNHC
-1111 LIDAWSKELSQ
+1111 LIDVWSKNLSQ
-1122 LNETRVRYV
+1122 LNVKRVRYV

-1137 TVSPSIYQ
+1137 SISPSNYQ
-1145 DIIKGNPKLSKYL
+1145 DIITEHPLLSKYL
-1158 LCKDPDKIISEW
+1158 LCKNPDSIISEW
-1170 DEFAFSITTVVEI
+1170 DEFAFSITAVVEM
-1183 LSWVEYKKYHS
+1183 LSWIEYKKYHN
-1194 FILDK
+1194 FILNK
-1199 IETESVT
+1199 IELESIT
-1206 PIIANALLAYF
+1206 PTIANALLSYF

-1227 LYKEAME
+1227 LYAEAME
-1234 KSDNPAL
+1234 KSSNPAL
-1241 KILASTCCIAK
+1241 KVLASTCCIAK
-1252 RLIAMNELAGIF
+1252 RIIAVNELPNIF

-1293 MEALHQSKYIG
+1293 MNALHQFRYIG

>member
-1 MIGYLYGHK
+1 
-10 KYIQI
+10 
-15 TSYQILSR
+15 
-23 YTETS
+23 
-28 TDGIWQRKEKLGEK
+28 
-42 YEENIIFA
+42 
-50 LFSAFMVI
+50 MVI
-58 AIAVGFYMHWNLT
+58 AIAVGFYMQWNPT
-71 AIAILLGILFVGT
+71 VIVILLGMSFMGT

-89 GICQHLIMSI
+89 GICRHLIMSRVI
-99 VVSCKEKIHKA
+99 FCKEKIDKA
-110 YRKYIRRIAVNCGRK
+110 YRKYIRKIAVNCSRK

-130 LEDTGENHIS
+130 LEDTAENHIS

-357 LFQEKKYNIVIFEDI
+357 LFQEKKYNVVIFEDI

-393 SEEIGRRIIFLYA
+393 SEEIGRRIVFLYA

-428 IPFVNVSN
+428 IPFVNASN

-441 RRKIANLHIPEAEV
+441 RRKISDLHIPEAEV
-455 RSSFITDISV
+455 SSSFITDISA

-488 KKLNKEKLLA
+488 KKLKKEKLLA
-498 MILYKNLF
+498 MILYKNLY

-676 IAKTERDI
+676 IAKTDRDI
-684 FEHVEIPKGEEEK
+684 FEHVDIPKGEEEK

-749 QEIPSLIQNLSA
+749 QEIPSLIQNLSI

-781 EDEYEEECDAILKQ
+781 EDGYEDKCDVILKQ
-795 MIVHEQYIDLL
+795 LVVHEQYIDLL

-815 VPTFIKRLAH
+815 VPTFIKRLVH
-825 IDKNVWKSLDMDKK
+825 IDNVWKSLDKDIN
-839 HTNKD
+839 HITKD
-844 KDRVIST
+844 KDKVISAM
-851 LFKYADINDI
+851 FKYADINDI
-861 RAINTSYPFNTYIND
+861 RTVNTSYPFNTYIND

-881 DLFEDIDQVRAR
+881 ELFENIDQARVRK
-893 ELLDLLNL
+893 LLDLLDL
-901 NVQSLID
+901 NVQLLKD
-908 DSNAA
+908 DSNGT
-913 DTYSYIYENNMYALT
+913 DTYSYLYENNMYALT
-928 LDNIK
+928 LDNVK
-933 VIFKHNDLPVV
+933 VIFKHNELPV
-944 DLDSAIYTSIEE
+944 DNLDSAIYTSIEAA
-956 TELNELQDYVLLE
+956 ELNELQGYVHQE
-969 LPAFVENLMLASSNI
+969 LPAFVDNLMLTSSNT

-995 DEDIQTSDII
+995 DEDIKLDDII

-1015 DDCKGISDENIVRN
+1015 DDCKDITDKDVVST
-1029 LFWKN
+1029 LFVEN
-1034 KIKMTIKNVK
+1034 KIKMTFENVK
-1044 HYCSCIGTWKID
+1044 HYCSCIGSWNID
-1056 SSLVVFM
+1056 GTLVAFM
-1063 NLNEEKTM
+1063 NCNEEKSM
-1071 EEFTKLVQSNDEHET
+1071 EEFSKLVESNDEHEK
-1086 ELLASVVKS
+1086 ELLSSVVES
-1095 DNINDNIA
+1095 DGINDKIA
-1103 FSIFNNHW
+1103 FSIFNNRI
-1111 LIDAWSKELSQ
+1111 LIDIWCKDLSQ

-1131 VDEGII
+1131 VDKGII
-1137 TVSPSIYQ
+1137 SISPSTYQ
-1145 DIIKGNPKLSKYL
+1145 DIITEHPQMSKYL
-1158 LCKDPDKIISEW
+1158 LCKNPDNIISEW
-1170 DEFAFSITTVVEI
+1170 DEFAFSITDVVEM
-1183 LSWVEYKKYHS
+1183 LSWIEYKKYHN
-1194 FILDK
+1194 FILNK
-1199 IETESVT
+1199 IELESIT
-1206 PIIANALLAYF
+1206 PTIANALLSYF

-1227 LYKEAME
+1227 LYTEAME
-1234 KSDNPAL
+1234 KSSNPAL
-1241 KILASTCCIAK
+1241 KVLASTCCIAK
-1252 RLIAMNELAGIF
+1252 RIIAVNELPNIF
-1264 AKTKGIF
+1264 AKAKGIF

-1284 KQVEGAQDF
+1284 KEVEGAQQF
-1293 MEALHQSKYIG
+1293 METLHQIKYIG
-1304 QVKEKGDYL
+1304 QVKEKGEYL
-1313 TGKVLKRKPK
+1313 IGKVLKRKPK

>member
-1 MIGYLYGHK
+1 MK
-10 KYIQI
+10 A
-15 TSYQILSR
+15 
-23 YTETS
+23 
-28 TDGIWQRKEKLGEK
+28 
-42 YEENIIFA
+42 NIIFT
-50 LFSAFMVI
+50 LLTTFI
-58 AIAVGFYMHWNLT
+58 LITIAVGFYMKWNPT
-71 AIAILLGILFVGT
+71 AITILFVLSFVGI
-84 ICYLI
+84 ICNLI
-89 GICQHLIMSI
+89 SYCKKLILPFGRY
-99 VVSCKEKIHKA
+99 CKANIYKS
-110 YRKYIRRIAVNCGRK
+110 YRIIIRRLAVNCSRK
-125 VNRWK
+125 INRWK
-130 LEDTGENHIS
+130 LEETDERQIS
-140 LLSPIDDFKRH
+140 LLSPIDDFNRH

-206 VNMSESDSTPKS
+206 VNLSDGDNIVKGK
-218 NEDSFEE
+218 EDSFEE

-257 KKRIFVVV
+257 KKRFLVVV

-282 VTKYFLIPTEVLK
+282 MTKYFLIPPEVLK
-295 SSFLF
+295 YSFLF
-300 GLSICVFILGICVI
+300 GISISVFVFGICVI

-357 LFQEKKYNIVIFEDI
+357 LFQGKKYNVVIFEDI

-455 RSSFITDISV
+455 RSSFITDISA

-498 MILYKNLF
+498 MILYKNLY

-518 VVYQTF
+518 VVYETF
-524 FSAPK
+524 ISTGLLK
-529 IRNEI
+529 NEI
-534 REDDSDRLKEIDSEI
+534 KKDDWKRLEEIDLEI
-549 QAISEETLRSIE
+549 QAISEESLRSIE
-561 ELRAVIVGKLLKL
+561 ELRAVIVGKILKL
-574 WPGDDWEIYC
+574 WPGLGWEIYS
-584 DGGKKQISSLFS
+584 DGNKIDISSLYS
-596 EENIL
+596 EKNIQ
-601 HILDGNIY
+601 HILEGNI
-609 FENKYYRYQTRHL
+609 FFRNTYYSYDVKHL
-622 NADEIKSSL
+622 TAEEIKSTL
-631 GESYKYRIRKKII
+631 GESYNYSKRKTLI
-644 QSVADDKIKTLRD
+644 QSIADDKIEDLREERKAFVDALSAAKKFTL
-657 KRKVLMDDIAAI
+657 LDIAKS
-669 DKYTLSV
+669 D
-676 IAKTERDI
+676 RNI
-684 FEHVEIPKGEEEK
+684 FEHVDTIKGHEEK
-697 YKVLKYFLEKGYID
+697 YNVLKYLLEKGYID
-711 EEYFFYI
+711 EKYFFYI

-731 EFLLSIKFNT
+731 EFLLSIKFNA

-749 QEIPSLIQNLSA
+749 QEIPSLIQNLSI

-776 YCLLH
+776 FCLLH
-781 EDEYEEECDAILKQ
+781 EDEYEYEIKCDAILKQ
-795 MIVHEQYIDLL
+795 MVVHEQYIDLL
-806 YQFMQEGNC
+806 YKFMQEGDC
-815 VPTFIKRLAH
+815 VPTFIKRLVH
-825 IDKNVWKSLDMDKK
+825 IDNVWKSLDKDIN
-839 HTNKD
+839 HITTDKD
-844 KDRVIST
+844 KVISMM
-851 LFKYADINDI
+851 FKYADINDI
-861 RAINTSYPFNTYIND
+861 RTVNISYPFNTYIND

-881 DLFEDIDQVRAR
+881 DLFEDIDQAR
-893 ELLDLLNL
+893 GRKLLDLLDL
-901 NVQSLID
+901 KVQSLKD
-908 DSNAA
+908 DSNGN

-928 LDNIK
+928 LDNVK
-933 VIFKHNDLPVV
+933 VIFKHNELPV
-944 DLDSAIYTSIEE
+944 DNLDSAIYTSIEE
-956 TELNELQDYVLLE
+956 TELKELQEYVHQE
-969 LPAFVENLMLASSNI
+969 LPAFVDNLMLTSSNT

-995 DEDIQTSDII
+995 NEDIKVDDII

-1015 DDCKGISDENIVRN
+1015 DDCNDITDKDVVST
-1029 LFWKN
+1029 LFAEN
-1034 KIKMTIKNVK
+1034 KIKMTFENVK
-1044 HYCSCIGTWKID
+1044 HYCSCIDSWNID
-1056 SSLVVFM
+1056 NTLAAFM
-1063 NLNEEKTM
+1063 NRNNEKSM
-1071 EEFTKLVQSNDEHET
+1071 EEFTKLVESNDAQEI
-1086 ELLASVVKS
+1086 ELLLSVVQADDIK
-1095 DNINDNIA
+1095 DNIA
-1103 FSIFNNHW
+1103 YSVFNNHC
-1111 LIDAWSKELSQ
+1111 LIDVWSKNLSQ
-1122 LNETRVRYV
+1122 LNEKRVRYV

-1137 TVSPSIYQ
+1137 SISPSNYQ
-1145 DIIKGNPKLSKYL
+1145 DIITEHPLLSKYL
-1158 LCKDPDKIISEW
+1158 LCKNPDNIISEW
-1170 DEFAFSITTVVEI
+1170 DEFAFSITAVVEM
-1183 LSWVEYKKYHS
+1183 LSWIEYKKYHN
-1194 FILDK
+1194 FILNK
-1199 IETESVT
+1199 IELESIT
-1206 PIIANALLAYF
+1206 PTIANALLSYF

-1227 LYKEAME
+1227 LYTEAME
-1234 KSDNPAL
+1234 KSSNPAL
-1241 KILASTCCIAK
+1241 KVLASTCCIAK
-1252 RLIAMNELAGIF
+1252 RIIAVNELPNIF

-1293 MEALHQSKYIG
+1293 MNALNQFRYIG

>member
-1 MIGYLYGHK
+1 MK
-10 KYIQI
+10 V
-15 TSYQILSR
+15 
-23 YTETS
+23 
-28 TDGIWQRKEKLGEK
+28 
-42 YEENIIFA
+42 NIIFT
-50 LFSAFMVI
+50 LLTAFMLI
-58 AIAVGFYMHWNLT
+58 AIAVGFYMKWDST
-71 AIAILLGILFVGT
+71 AIAILFGLSFVGI
-84 ICYLI
+84 ICNLI
-89 GICQHLIMSI
+89 SYCKKLILPFCRY
-99 VVSCKEKIHKA
+99 CKAKIHKS
-110 YRKYIRRIAVNCGRK
+110 YRIIIRRLAVNCSRK
-125 VNRWK
+125 INRWK
-130 LEDTGENHIS
+130 LEETDERQIS
-140 LLSPIDDFKRH
+140 LLSPIDDFNRH

-206 VNMSESDSTPKS
+206 VNMPESDITPKDK
-218 NEDSFEE
+218 EDGFEE

-252 ERTSR
+252 ERISK
-257 KKRIFVVV
+257 KKRILMVLG
-265 CILLF
+265 ILLF
-270 VVANLCLFCQEQ
+270 VVANLFLFCQEQ
-282 VTKYFLIPTEVLK
+282 VNKYFLIPAEVLK
-295 SSFLF
+295 SSSLF
-300 GLSICVFILGICVI
+300 GISISVFVIGICVI

-357 LFQEKKYNIVIFEDI
+357 LFQEKKYNVVIFEDI

-393 SEEIGRRIIFLYA
+393 SEEIGRRIVFLYA

-428 IPFVNVSN
+428 IPFVNASN

-441 RRKIANLHIPEAEV
+441 RRKITDLHIPEAEV
-455 RSSFITDISV
+455 SSSFITDISV

-488 KKLNKEKLLA
+488 KKLKKGKLLA
-498 MILYKNLF
+498 MILYKNLY

-518 VVYQTF
+518 VVYETF
-524 FSAPK
+524 MSVETLK
-529 IRNEI
+529 DEI
-534 REDDSDRLKEIDSEI
+534 LEDDRTRINKFNSDI
-549 QAISEETLRSIE
+549 QNINEECLRKLNELYAVIIGKFITLYPDGGWYLYCDNKRRDISEFYS
-561 ELRAVIVGKLLKL
+561 
-574 WPGDDWEIYC
+574 D
-584 DGGKKQISSLFS
+584 
-596 EENIL
+596 ENIL
-601 HILDGNIY
+601 KILNGQVGFSENYYGPRFFSKEDIKKALGN
-609 FENKYYRYQTRHL
+609 
-622 NADEIKSSL
+622 
-631 GESYKYRIRKKII
+631 SYDYVKRKELI
-644 QSVADDKIKTLRD
+644 QSIADDKIKTLRD

-669 DKYTLSV
+669 DKYTLSD
-676 IAKTERDI
+676 IAKADRDI

-731 EFLLSIKFNT
+731 EFLLSIKFNA

-781 EDEYEEECDAILKQ
+781 ENEYEEECDAILKQ
-795 MIVHEQYIDLL
+795 MVVHEQYIDLL

-815 VPTFIKRLAH
+815 VPTFIKRLVH
-825 IDKNVWKSLDMDKK
+825 IDNVWKSLDKDIN
-839 HTNKD
+839 HITKD
-844 KDRVIST
+844 KDKVISAM
-851 LFKYADINDI
+851 FKYADINDI
-861 RAINTSYPFNTYIND
+861 RTVNTSYPFNTYIND

-928 LDNIK
+928 LDNVK
-933 VIFKHNDLPVV
+933 VIFKHNELPV
-944 DLDSAIYTSIEE
+944 DNLDSAIYTSIEE
-956 TELNELQDYVLLE
+956 TELNELQDYVHQE
-969 LPAFVENLMLASSNI
+969 LPAIVENLMLASSNT

-1015 DDCKGISDENIVRN
+1015 DDCKNITDQNIVST
-1029 LFWKN
+1029 LFVEN
-1034 KIKMTIKNVK
+1034 KIKMTFENVK
-1044 HYCSCIGTWKID
+1044 HYCSCIGSWNID
-1056 SSLVVFM
+1056 NTLVDFM
-1063 NLNEEKTM
+1063 NLNEEKSM
-1071 EEFTKLVQSNDEHET
+1071 EEFTKLVQSNDEHEI
-1086 ELLASVVKS
+1086 ELLTSVVQS
-1095 DNINDNIA
+1095 DNIIDNIA
-1103 FSIFNNHW
+1103 FSVFNNYW
-1111 LIDAWSKELSQ
+1111 LIDVWSKELSQ
-1122 LNETRVRYV
+1122 LNENRVRYV
-1131 VDEGII
+1131 VNEGII
-1137 TVSPSIYQ
+1137 TVSSSIYQ
-1145 DIIKGNPKLSKYL
+1145 DIIKGHPKLSKYL

-1194 FILDK
+1194 FILDQ

-1206 PIIANALLAYF
+1206 PIIANALLSYF

-1227 LYKEAME
+1227 LYTEAME

-1252 RLIAMNELAGIF
+1252 RLIAMNELPNIF
-1264 AKTKGIF
+1264 AKAKGIF

-1284 KQVEGAQDF
+1284 KQVEGAQHF
-1293 MEALHQSKYIG
+1293 MDALHQFRYIG